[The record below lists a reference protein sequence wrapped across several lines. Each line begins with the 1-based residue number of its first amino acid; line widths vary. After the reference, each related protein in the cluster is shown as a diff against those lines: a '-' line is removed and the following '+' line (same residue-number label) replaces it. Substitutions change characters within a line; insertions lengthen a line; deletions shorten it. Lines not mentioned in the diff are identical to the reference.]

1 MSAYFIHLMIL
12 VGIYGILAL
21 SLQFV
26 MGFGGLLNLGHIAF
40 FAIGAYASA
49 LLNMAGYPYL
59 LCLLVAILL
68 PTVLAFIISKATDKL
83 KGDYLA
89 LATLGF
95 SFVVFSLANNWT
107 SLTRGPL
114 GIPGI
119 PKPMIFSYH
128 IDTNTKYLIMVVIF
142 VIVAYVVIK
151 IISLSPFGK
160 TLEAIRDNETEAKTL
175 GKNTAAIKDIAII
188 ISAMF
193 AGLAGSLYAHY
204 ITYIDPAS
212 FSFSDLM
219 PILVI
224 VILGGLASLEGTLF
238 ATLIIVLMPEVVR
251 FVGLPSS
258 MLGPARLAI
267 YSLLLLFILLF
278 LPKGFDGK
286 IEFE

>member
-12 VGIYGILAL
+12 VGIYGILSL

-26 MGFGGLLNLGHIAF
+26 IGFGGLLNLGHIAF

-49 LLNMAGYPYL
+49 LLNMAGCPYL
-59 LCLLVAILL
+59 LCLFIAILL
-68 PTVLAFIISKATDKL
+68 PTVLAYIISKATDKL

-119 PKPMIFSYH
+119 PKPIVPPYH
-128 IDTNTKYLIMVVIF
+128 IDTNAEYLIMVAIF
-142 VIVAYVVIK
+142 TIFTYTIIK

-160 TLEAIRDNETEAKTL
+160 TLEAIRDNETEAKSL

-238 ATLIIVLMPEVVR
+238 ATIIIVLIPEAVR
-251 FVGLPSS
+251 FIGLPSS
-258 MLGPARLAI
+258 LLGPTRLAI
-267 YSLLLLFILLF
+267 YSLSLIIILLF

-286 IEFE
+286 IDLK